1 MKNSEFRIQH
11 AELAATIPGTRNPGR
26 LFSISRLLF
35 RVRRCIIEKLGAW
48 NQERLLPPEIFNPK
62 YLTVLAAL
70 TVLLAACNN
79 KPKQQPVVID
89 SKKLKENI
97 VNVNKPAVVMENDE
111 INAWIKSHGY
121 PMKTTGTGLR
131 YYIHKENS
139 KGRQVKLK
147 DEVKVKY
154 KVSLLDGTLCYSS
167 EKKGPRTFLVGADQV
182 ESGLHEGV
190 QLMREGE
197 KAIFVLP
204 SHLAFGLVGD
214 RDKIPP
220 KTAVVYEI
228 EVTEVK

>member
-1 MKNSEFRIQH
+1 MKN
-11 AELAATIPGTRNPGR
+11 AELRMQSGKLFLR
-26 LFSISRLLF
+26 LADCLLF
-35 RVRRCIIEKLGAW
+35 RVLSAG
-48 NQERLLPPEIFNPK
+48 LVMSL
-62 YLTVLAAL
+62 
-70 TVLLAACNN
+70 LLASCDPE
-79 KPKQQPVVID
+79 PKKQPVVID

-121 PMKTTGTGLR
+121 AMKTTGTGLR
-131 YYIHKENS
+131 YYIFRENK
-139 KGRQVKLK
+139 KGKQVALK

-167 EKKGPRTFLVGADQV
+167 DQKGPRTFLVGADQI
-182 ESGLHEGV
+182 ESGLHEGI

-228 EVTEVK
+228 EVMEVK